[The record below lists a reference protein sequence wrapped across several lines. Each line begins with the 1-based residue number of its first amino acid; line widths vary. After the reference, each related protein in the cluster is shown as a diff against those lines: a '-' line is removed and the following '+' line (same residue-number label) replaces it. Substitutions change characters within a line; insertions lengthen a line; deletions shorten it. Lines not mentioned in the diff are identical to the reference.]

1 MALPKKILINELG
14 PREGMQIEKNPVSTQ
29 DKVRLIDALSECNF
43 PEIEVVSFVSPKW
56 VPQMADAEDVVKGIK
71 TRPGTRYT
79 SVYLN
84 TQGMARAL
92 ATGRLYVEGSL
103 SVTASETFSLKNT
116 NRTLDQTFEE
126 AERRI
131 EAFKVAG
138 VPAKEVS
145 VMAAFG
151 CNYEGDID
159 PKKVVGLIERLM
171 SMATEHELPIEV
183 VQLADTMGWA
193 NPASVRKLVGLVQ
206 DRWPELR
213 INLHLHDTRGMGLM
227 NALAG
232 MEMGVDD
239 FDTAVGGLGGCPY
252 AGFTGAAGNI
262 TTEDMVH
269 LCHELGVET
278 GIDLDRLLEVS
289 VEAEQIVGHP
299 LPGKVMR
306 GGSLATY
313 RRQLSRG

>member
-14 PREGMQIEKNPVSTQ
+14 PREGMQIEKNPVSTE

-56 VPQMADAEDVVKGIK
+56 VPQMADAENIVRGIK
-71 TRPGTRYT
+71 MRPGTRYT

-92 ATGRLYVEGSL
+92 ATERLYVEGSL

-126 AERRI
+126 AERRV

-159 PKKVVGLIERLM
+159 PKKVVGLIDRLM
-171 SMATEHELPIEV
+171 TMASEHELPIEII
-183 VQLADTMGWA
+183 QLADTMGWA

-206 DRWPELR
+206 DKWPDLR

-232 MEMGVDD
+232 LEMGVDD

-262 TTEDMVH
+262 TTEDVVH
-269 LCHELGVET
+269 LCHELGIET
-278 GIDLDRLLEVS
+278 GIDLDRLLEVAL
-289 VEAEQIVGHP
+289 EAEQIVGHP

-313 RRQLSRG
+313 RKQLSRG

>member
-14 PREGMQIEKNPVSTQ
+14 PREGMQIEKNPVSTE

-56 VPQMADAEDVVKGIK
+56 VPQMADAENIVRGIK
-71 TRPGTRYT
+71 MRPGTRYT

-92 ATGRLYVEGSL
+92 ATERLYVEGSL

-126 AERRI
+126 AERRV

-138 VPAKEVS
+138 VAAKEVS

-159 PKKVVGLIERLM
+159 PKKVVGLIDRLM
-171 SMATEHELPIEV
+171 TMASEHELPIEII
-183 VQLADTMGWA
+183 QLADTMGWA
-193 NPASVRKLVGLVQ
+193 NPGSVRKLVGLVQ
-206 DRWPELR
+206 DKWPDLR

-232 MEMGVDD
+232 LEMGVDD

-262 TTEDMVH
+262 TTEDVVH
-269 LCHELGVET
+269 LCHELGIET
-278 GIDLDRLLEVS
+278 GIDLDRLLEVAL
-289 VEAEQIVGHP
+289 EAEQIVGHP

-313 RRQLSRG
+313 RKQLSRG

>member
-14 PREGMQIEKNPVSTQ
+14 PREGMQIEKNPVSTE

-56 VPQMADAEDVVKGIK
+56 VPQMADAENIVRGIK
-71 TRPGTRYT
+71 LRPGTRYT

-92 ATGRLYVEGSL
+92 ATERLYVEGSL
-103 SVTASETFSLKNT
+103 SVTASETFSIKNT

-126 AERRI
+126 AERRV

-159 PKKVVGLIERLM
+159 PKKVVGLIDRLM
-171 SMATEHELPIEV
+171 TMASEHELPIEII
-183 VQLADTMGWA
+183 QLADTMGWA
-193 NPASVRKLVGLVQ
+193 NPGSVRKLVGLVQ
-206 DRWPELR
+206 DKWPDLR

-232 MEMGVDD
+232 IEMGVDD

-262 TTEDMVH
+262 TTEDVVH
-269 LCHELGVET
+269 LCHELGIET
-278 GIDLDRLLEVS
+278 GIDLDRLIEVAL
-289 VEAEQIVGHP
+289 EAEQIVGHP

-313 RRQLSRG
+313 RKQLSRG

>member
-14 PREGMQIEKNPVSTQ
+14 PREGMQIEKNPVSTE

-56 VPQMADAEDVVKGIK
+56 VPQMADAENIVRGIK
-71 TRPGTRYT
+71 IRPGTRYT

-92 ATGRLYVEGSL
+92 ATERLYVEGSL
-103 SVTASETFSLKNT
+103 SVTASETFSIKNT

-126 AERRI
+126 AERRV

-159 PKKVVGLIERLM
+159 PKKVVGLIDRLM
-171 SMATEHELPIEV
+171 TMASEHELPIEII
-183 VQLADTMGWA
+183 QLADTMGWA
-193 NPASVRKLVGLVQ
+193 NPGSVRKLVGLVQ
-206 DRWPELR
+206 DKWPELR

-232 MEMGVDD
+232 IEMGVDD

-262 TTEDMVH
+262 TTEDVVH
-269 LCHELGVET
+269 LCHELGIET
-278 GIDLDRLLEVS
+278 GIDLDRLLEVAL
-289 VEAEQIVGHP
+289 EAEQIVGHP

-313 RRQLSRG
+313 RKQLSRG